1 MGNMGSQQ
9 PGAMGGRMNQAM
21 GMRRPPMGSGT
32 LPQLD
37 TPFQPGPYA
46 QQQPVMSSTT
56 PLPNTQNQYSG
67 PNPMNNIAG
76 LPQYWEGMSSQQ
88 VQDWAGQQGQ
98 PQMSSQLPAMP
109 VTGGGAMVG
118 GNMMNDQANWDR
130 RQRALE
136 ASDRAFRGMGGQI
149 TQMDP
154 TRGGR
159 FGGGPQG
166 ISTAPAPEVKGNSV
180 SAPMGKAQ
188 PVQPAPQAGAM
199 GGAIQPMGQAKPAQ
213 KFAGGPQ
220 GIATQAGIIPSAAM
234 GAAMG
239 GPQKQ
244 NSGQRFNDFMG
255 QPQKG

>member
-1 MGNMGSQQ
+1 MGSNQ
-9 PGAMGGRMNQAM
+9 GAMGGRMNQALGGRGM
-21 GMRRPPMGSGT
+21 GLRQPPTGSGT

-56 PLPNTQNQYSG
+56 PLPSSQG
-67 PNPMNNIAG
+67 PASPAG

-88 VQDWAGQQGQ
+88 VNDWGAQQGQ
-98 PQMSSQLPAMP
+98 PQMSTSLPAMP

-118 GNMMNDQANWDR
+118 GNMSADAENAR
-130 RQRALE
+130 RQRSQYIE
-136 ASDRAFRGMGGQI
+136 SMGGQI
-149 TQMDP
+149 TPMDP

-166 ISTAPAPEVKGNSV
+166 IATAPAPEVKGGSV
-180 SAPMGKAQ
+180 SSPMGKPQAQ
-188 PVQPAPQAGAM
+188 PPMGVMGGVMPQA
-199 GGAIQPMGQAKPAQ
+199 GQAKPAQ

-220 GIATQAGIIPSAAM
+220 GIATQVPG
-234 GAAMG
+234 AMG
-239 GPQKQ
+239 GAMFPPAQ

-255 QPQKG
+255 KPQKG